1 MFSAHS
7 TASRSFT
14 LGTLAAASLSCA
26 LLTGCH
32 VTTNENGDK
41 KNVDIGTP
49 FGSMKVNTSN
59 TGDTSAIGLTAYP
72 GATPVKD
79 GDDKDGNNADVNLSF
94 GDFHLG
100 VKAAS
105 FQTPD
110 SQEKVLAFYR
120 KDLAS
125 RYGDVISCRGHD
137 TVGSPART
145 SQGLTCED
153 GDKNHI
159 STSDK
164 DGHKGFSITSTDDD
178 KSNLELRAGS
188 QQHQHI
194 VGVESHDGGTKIG
207 LVLLDLPSHLSDHN
221 KKSEE

>member
-7 TASRSFT
+7 IMSRPFAA
-14 LGTLAAASLSCA
+14 GALAAASLSCI
-26 LLTGCH
+26 LLAGCH
-32 VTTNENGDK
+32 ITTNENGDK

-59 TGDTSAIGLTAYP
+59 SGDTTAIGLTAYP
-72 GATPVKD
+72 GAVPVKD
-79 GDDKDGNNADVNLSF
+79 DNDKDGNNADVNLSF

-100 VKAAS
+100 VKAAT

-120 KDLAS
+120 KDLAK
-125 RYGDVISCRGHD
+125 RYGDVISCRGNQ
-137 TVGSPART
+137 TVGSPNRT

-159 STSDK
+159 STSDS
-164 DGHKGFSITSTDDD
+164 DGHKGFSITSGDD

-188 QQHQHI
+188 PQHQHV
-194 VGVESHDGGTKIG
+194 VGVEGHDGGTKVG